1 MPELKMIK
9 SQCDQTGMVRATS
22 MEPLGQLLS
31 FYGTGTEISESI
43 SSLES
48 IPQQT
53 HPLMAD
59 AMLVCQ
65 FSFQSHK
72 STIINPYE
80 FGDFFGRRKKRTES
94 EVITELQKQI
104 NQLKT
109 EVTSLKQRQNSE
121 VKIHYIEI
129 VELPFDEVK
138 KQVLEYYNKNGENYP
153 DDIAADLRLDLKT
166 VIKAVQELIHE
177 GKLQLAI

>member
-1 MPELKMIK
+1 MPELKLIK
-9 SQCDQTGMVRATS
+9 SQCDQTGMVQATT
-22 MEPLGQLLS
+22 METSGRLHP
-31 FYGTGTEISESI
+31 FYGTATGISESG
-43 SSLES
+43 SSLGS
-48 IPQQT
+48 LPQ
-53 HPLMAD
+53 LAAD
-59 AMLVCQ
+59 AMVSCQ
-65 FSFQSHK
+65 VSFQSRKNNTLHQ
-72 STIINPYE
+72 YE
-80 FGDFFGRRKKRTES
+80 FGDFHGRRKKRTEN
-94 EVITELQKQI
+94 EMITELQKQI

-109 EVTSLKQRQNSE
+109 EVTGLKQRQNSE

-166 VIKAVQELIHE
+166 VMKAVQELIHE